1 MDQQT
6 SQECKEEYDNR
17 IMTKLKFYRPF
28 ITNNFL
34 WEFPSHFKLKEAS
47 EFLNLSIAQTTD
59 FISHTAKS
67 IMRDTSIY
75 WFLQNKHTKTI
86 AAFISIENISDSI
99 GNLTVLLPDLTN
111 EEKNEIAERLV
122 MFVKDQINL
131 NTLQFVTLD
140 SVIQEKFTKNG
151 YNIGNKELKRS

>member
-1 MDQQT
+1 
-6 SQECKEEYDNR
+6 
-17 IMTKLKFYRPF
+17 MTKLKSYRPF
-28 ITNNFL
+28 ITENFL

-75 WFLQNKHTKTI
+75 WFIQDKETKNI
-86 AAFISIENISDSI
+86 AAFVSIENIGDSI
-99 GNLTVLLPDLTN
+99 GNLTVQVNDLN
-111 EEKNEIAERLV
+111 DIEKKEIAERLI
-122 MFVKDQINL
+122 MFVKDQIKL
-131 NTLQFVTLD
+131 NRLQFVTLD
-140 SVIQEKFTKNG
+140 SVIQENFTKNG